1 MKVFITYSRSD
12 QEQVS
17 SFVRDLEE
25 LNHDVWFDQDL
36 SGGQSWWDNILS
48 KIRDCELYIF
58 AITQES
64 IDSTACKREMKYAES
79 LRRNSLPVL
88 FSNKVSMAMAPR
100 YISQMQ
106 FINYTNPGDK
116 TALFALLKAINNLP
130 PVQSLPDPL
139 PTPPD
144 VPISYLDTVKEKIEA
159 PSLDKRDQTELLGD
173 LKQRLN
179 DPDTKREDVIH
190 LLKKLRRHDD
200 LLASIGTE
208 IDVILREAQTNA
220 PSQPQPQSQQRY
232 SDERKSTAQPYTSP
246 LEQNFSQPNST
257 QTINTVAK
265 KDDSWSG
272 GTMTALVI
280 GSLVIPLL
288 GIIFGIIG
296 LVNGGGKKSQGV
308 ILLIVSAV
316 GLLIWSSFS
325 SELSSEY

>member
-139 PTPPD
+139 PAPPD

-200 LLASIGTE
+200 LLASIGAE
-208 IDVILREAQTNA
+208 IDVVLREVQTNA
-220 PSQPQPQSQQRY
+220 PSQPQSQQRY
-232 SDERKSTAQPYTSP
+232 SDERKSTAQPQSASP
-246 LEQNFSQPNST
+246 EQNFS
-257 QTINTVAK
+257 
-265 KDDSWSG
+265 
-272 GTMTALVI
+272 
-280 GSLVIPLL
+280 
-288 GIIFGIIG
+288 
-296 LVNGGGKKSQGV
+296 
-308 ILLIVSAV
+308 
-316 GLLIWSSFS
+316 
-325 SELSSEY
+325 

>member
-139 PTPPD
+139 PAPPD

-200 LLASIGTE
+200 LLASIGAE
-208 IDVILREAQTNA
+208 IDVVLREVQTNA
-220 PSQPQPQSQQRY
+220 PSQPQSQQRY
-232 SDERKSTAQPYTSP
+232 SDERKSTAQPQSAP
-246 LEQNFSQPNST
+246 PEQNFSQPNSGLAV
-257 QTINTVAK
+257 NTVAK
-265 KDDSWSG
+265 KDDSWKG

-280 GSLVIPLL
+280 GSLIIPLL

-308 ILLIVSAV
+308 ILLIVSVV
-316 GLLIWSSFS
+316 GILIWSSFS
-325 SELSSEY
+325 SDLSSGY

>member
-12 QEQVS
+12 QEQVN

-64 IDSTACKREMKYAES
+64 LDSTACKRELKYAES
-79 LRRNSLPVL
+79 LRKNSLPVL
-88 FSNKVSMAMAPR
+88 FSNKVSIAMAPR

-130 PVQSLPDPL
+130 PIQSLPDPL
-139 PTPPD
+139 PAPPD

-159 PSLDKRDQTELLGD
+159 PSLDKRDQIELLGD
-173 LKQRLN
+173 LKQRLH
-179 DPDTKREDVIH
+179 DPDTKSEDVIT

-200 LLASIGTE
+200 LLASVGNE
-208 IDVILREAQTNA
+208 IDVVLREVQGSTAN
-220 PSQPQPQSQQRY
+220 SQPRQQPHSEPRY
-232 SDERKSTAQPYTSP
+232 SDERKNTIQPQQEP
-246 LEQNFSQPNST
+246 AMQNFSQPNFAYT
-257 QTINTVAK
+257 NNTIIK
-265 KDDSWSG
+265 KDDGWNG
-272 GTMTALVI
+272 GSMTALVI
-280 GSLVIPLL
+280 GSLIIPLL

-296 LVNGGGKKSQGV
+296 LVNGGAKKSQGV
-308 ILLIVSAV
+308 ILLIVSLV
-316 GLLIWSSFS
+316 GILIWSS
-325 SELSSEY
+325 LSSGY